1 MNAQWLLVKS
11 RAPFFAKKQ
20 QNFNVSLP
28 SLLFIEIQ
36 EFLGCKSQT
45 LQL

>member
-1 MNAQWLLVKS
+1 MYVGP
-11 RAPFFAKKQ
+11 RAFGQMPGHHFLPKKQ

-36 EFLGCKSQT
+36 EFLGYKS
-45 LQL
+45 